1 MQLYNV
7 TDSYVNF
14 LRNFDLKVPENKVE
28 KRPFVGIVFSISGDN
43 FFVPLSSPKPK
54 HRRMKN
60 GPDFHKI
67 DGGRQGAINLNNMIP
82 IPSSELILVD
92 INNIPDEDYR
102 NLLNSQLRFLNSI
115 QDLLKKKAKDLYQL
129 VGSNDE
135 ILSDIQIKIKQRCI
149 DFPLLQ
155 NKSRLYKK

>member
-60 GPDFHKI
+60 GLDFHKI

-115 QDLLKKKAKDLYQL
+115 QDLLKKKAKGLYQL

>member
-67 DGGRQGAINLNNMIP
+67 DGSRQGAINLNNMIP

-92 INNIPDEDYR
+92 INNIPDKDYR